1 MKWLLLTLL
10 IGSCGYVSCRP
21 QGASAK
27 GGAAAAPGTSEG
39 LPLSWLIS
47 AMPRTGITGFF
58 DNMGAALANFGN
70 AQGAGFDAF
79 LSGAFNAAG
88 TLFSGM
94 FGSGAIN
101 TAFLNYNNRPPLD
114 AGPTPAPAGKP

>member
-1 MKWLLLTLL
+1 MKWRLSIIL
-10 IGSCGYVSCRP
+10 IGSICGYVSCRP
-21 QGASAK
+21 QAPSAK
-27 GGAAAAPGTSEG
+27 AAAAPGTSEG

-58 DNMGAALANFGN
+58 DNLGAALANFGN
-70 AQGAGFDAF
+70 AQGSGFDAF
-79 LSGAFNAAG
+79 LSGGFNAIG
-88 TLFSGM
+88 TLFSGL

-114 AGPTPAPAGKP
+114 AGPTPAPAGKA